1 MSEFPDLHRAYAK
14 PTESETEEAWR
25 KVRPKVGRAG
35 SYWVRLLMAA
45 AVLAGLV
52 TAFGVGYATGR
63 RAVPSA
69 AVSPDSRSAG
79 PAGVVIRPPELV
91 AEPGR

>member
-14 PTESETEEAWR
+14 PTASETESAWQS
-25 KVRPKVGRAG
+25 VRPRL
-35 SYWVRLLMAA
+35 VRTSSLGTRLVMAA
-45 AVLAGLV
+45 AVLAGLI

-63 RAVPSA
+63 RAEPSA
-69 AVSPDSRSAG
+69 AVFPDSRPAS

-91 AEPGR
+91 TEPGS